1 MRIGPLTAAMAALGG
16 LALTSPALAQAA
28 KPPATPPVSTTSQ
41 AATGISPEAD
51 KLLKQMSDY
60 LGAAG
65 AFTFHAD
72 VLFDH
77 VLPSG
82 QKIQFSAMEDVA
94 LKRPNQLYV
103 EWTGDLG
110 DRQFWYDAGAVTLFD
125 PSKPFY
131 ASAPAPADIDSMLNG
146 VQALAQFTPP
156 LADFLYRDP
165 YGTVKDKVVYAVDL
179 GPRNVDGKTCRS
191 LAFVE
196 KDVDFQI
203 WIDAGPK
210 PLPCKLLI
218 TYRNRPSAPQFSAV
232 FSDWNFA
239 PQFEAG
245 AFAPE
250 IPATAKKIPFA
261 TAAEAR

>member
-1 MRIGPLTAAMAALGG
+1 MRMGQLTAVMAAMTSMALG
-16 LALTSPALAQAA
+16 SPAMAQAA
-28 KPPATPPVSTTSQ
+28 KPPAKPPVSTTSQ

-51 KLLKQMSDY
+51 HALKQMSDY

-82 QKIQFSAMEDVA
+82 QKIQFSANEDVA
-94 LKRPNQLYV
+94 LKRPGQLYV

-110 DRQFWYDAGAVTLFD
+110 NRQFWFDAGAVTLFD

-131 ASAPAPADIDSMLNG
+131 ASAPAPGDIDAMLNG
-146 VQALAQFTPP
+146 IQAIAQFTPP

-179 GPRNVDGKTCRS
+179 GPRNVGGKTCRS

-196 KDVDFQI
+196 KDIDFQI
-203 WIDAGPK
+203 WIDAGDK

-218 TYRNRPSAPQFSAV
+218 TYKNKPGAPQFSAV

-239 PQFEAG
+239 PQFEAT
-245 AFAPE
+245 AFTPE

-261 TAAEAR
+261 TEAGAK

>member
-1 MRIGPLTAAMAALGG
+1 MRIGHLTAAVAAMGG
-16 LALTSPALAQAA
+16 LTLASSAMAQAA
-28 KPPATPPVSTTSQ
+28 KPPAVPPISTTSQ

-51 KLLKQMSDY
+51 KLLKQMSDT

-65 AFTFHAD
+65 AFTFHAN

-94 LKRPNQLYV
+94 LKRPDQLYV

-110 DRQFWYDAGAVTLFD
+110 NRQFWYDAGAVTLFD

-131 ASAPAPADIDSMLNG
+131 ASAPAPGGIDAMLDG
-146 VQALAQFTPP
+146 IQALAQFTPP

-165 YGTVKDKVVYAVDL
+165 YGTVKGKIIYAVDL
-179 GPRNVDGKTCRS
+179 GPRNVEGKTCRS

-196 KDVDFQI
+196 KDIDVQV
-203 WIDAGPK
+203 WIDAGEK
-210 PLPCKLLI
+210 PLPCKLVI
-218 TYRNRPSAPQFSAV
+218 TYKAKPSQPQFSAV

-245 AFAPE
+245 AFTPE
-250 IPATAKKIPFA
+250 IPASAKKIPFA
-261 TAAEAR
+261 TAEEAR